1 MTEHAMFQKIL
12 VANDGS
18 DRAFDALAL
27 ALKIAKESGAEL
39 HMVSVEEIPYLP
51 ETIEEVRQEKGVA
64 GRRFHA
70 VLNRARAM
78 AQESGATLQTHVLAG
93 HPVRDIVDLATDL
106 KADLLVVGASGHSAL
121 YGRMIG
127 SRADRLVHLAPCPV
141 LVVK

>member
-18 DRAFDALAL
+18 ERAFDALAL

-64 GRRFHA
+64 GRRFHGM
-70 VLNRARAM
+70 LNRARVR
-78 AQESGATLQTHVLAG
+78 AQESGVTLQTHVLAG
-93 HPVRDIVDLATDL
+93 HPVRDIVDLATGL